1 MSELHEVDD
10 LLQFTPA
17 ICSLLTRLKRAS
29 CHSGVEV
36 GLDFALPRVRM
47 DLLLFSPTTHKPRP
61 LTSPS
66 NTVTPHFLSYSI
78 SPPTPAE
85 TWAFSR
91 HDENAATQG
100 RRPTS
105 AEAPLA

>member
-1 MSELHEVDD
+1 
-10 LLQFTPA
+10 
-17 ICSLLTRLKRAS
+17 
-29 CHSGVEV
+29 
-36 GLDFALPRVRM
+36 M
-47 DLLLFSPTTHKPRP
+47 DLLLSTPATHHPRR

-66 NTVTPHFLSYSI
+66 HTVTPHFLSYSI
-78 SPPTPAE
+78 STPTPAE